1 MANDGSDVFC
11 SVHCHKPTFSNVWTF
26 VKNTYAMILLIFST
40 TIIMGLIATRQTE
53 VSSKI
58 HPALAYVLIWGAV
71 LWLTMVEGGQAS
83 IVGLAPVNEELFK
96 ESHPKAYKT
105 IAITNKGD
113 NLDRYLLGRQF
124 MVVLVVFTI
133 NISGAPLPGA
143 ELWGLPSVITEIFL
157 VTGFAMILYTCMIG
171 QLTSQV
177 NAAHCMLDYIDN
189 YFALF
194 TLYVAMF
201 IEWTGLLH
209 ASYLVQML
217 VGKLAGK
224 PIESNE
230 PPRDV
235 NQNIFFWFRCTF
247 SLGCLAFALAC
258 TIEAIFK
265 GKTTMWAGVPNW
277 VTFILLFVILFIVGM
292 LEGMQIAFFAVTKIP
307 VAERG
312 DSKIAKAV
320 CKILFRNNG
329 HNLAGFM
336 IGRQLTVVSSMFVG
350 ARVTSITDEG
360 GNLFGVSDGLQ
371 SFFRSGFLGA
381 FIITILG
388 SISWQLVASA
398 FPIQFLS
405 NPITYVLLRIA
416 LILEGTGIC
425 SGAWVLAAVQK
436 MICGFQRDEV
446 YIGTAEERARA
457 EMEDH
462 ASRLRLG
469 AGHPVKPPGV
479 VEDMEV
485 PKVLQDLV
493 DTDPEVA
500 TFMSSIRK
508 AKADEIGTTEKDSG
522 DDDDDLKMEVA

>member
-1 MANDGSDVFC
+1 MF
-11 SVHCHKPTFSNVWTF
+11 
-26 VKNTYAMILLIFST
+26 KNFYASCLLIFSI
-40 TIIMGLIATRQTE
+40 TIVMGLIATRQTE
-53 VSSKI
+53 ISSKV
-58 HPALAYVLIWGAV
+58 HPALAYVLLWGAI
-71 LWLTMVEGGQAS
+71 LWLTMIEGGQAS
-83 IVGLAPVNEELFK
+83 LVGLAPVNEK
-96 ESHPKAYKT
+96 IYKDSHPKAYKST
-105 IAITNKGD
+105 VITNKGD

-124 MVVLVVFTI
+124 MVVLVVFTV
-133 NISGAPLPGA
+133 NVSGAPLPGA
-143 ELWGLPSVITEIFL
+143 ELWGLPQWIVEIFL
-157 VTGFAMILYTCMIG
+157 VTGFAMILFTCMVG
-171 QLTSQV
+171 QLASQV

-209 ASYLVQML
+209 ASYVVQLL

-224 PIESNE
+224 PIESKE
-230 PPRDV
+230 PPRTGA
-235 NQNIFFWFRCTF
+235 QSLFFWGRCLF
-247 SLGCLAFALAC
+247 SLTCLAFALAC

-277 VTFILLFVILFIVGM
+277 VTFILLFIILGIVGM

-320 CKILFRNNG
+320 CDILFRNNG

-371 SFFRSGFLGA
+371 SFFRTGFLGA

-405 NPITYVLLRIA
+405 NPITYLLLRIA
-416 LILEGTGIC
+416 LFFEGTGIC
-425 SGAWVLAAVQK
+425 SGAWVLAAIHK
-436 MICGFQRDEV
+436 HFAGFQRDEV
-446 YIGTAEERARA
+446 YIGTAEERMAA
-457 EMEDH
+457 ELEDH
-462 ASRLRLG
+462 ESNLNLG
-469 AGHPVKPPGV
+469 PGHPRKLPMMDPDDAVTPAALK
-479 VEDMEV
+479 ELMESE
-485 PKVLQDLV
+485 
-493 DTDPEVA
+493 PEVA
-500 TFMSSIRK
+500 AYLKKLAEVEDGKPS
-508 AKADEIGTTEKDSG
+508 ADEE
-522 DDDDDLKMEVA
+522 